1 MNERNS
7 FIRDTG
13 FVAREVTLGYIG
25 AMLVLAFVIGT
36 FAIIG
41 ACSSNLH
48 KPTTAGNAGT
58 TALVA
63 YSVAGAGVGQYLALP
78 LCATPPVYP
87 CKTQVI
93 NDRLMAADT
102 AAYNAAMA
110 ANSAGNDPNAAV
122 KANKAADEL
131 RKIATEAKVASTGG
145 H

>member
-1 MNERNS
+1 MR
-7 FIRDTG
+7 FLAT
-13 FVAREVTLGYIG
+13 
-25 AMLVLAFVIGT
+25 MLLTASLALMPGC
-36 FAIIG
+36 ADK
-41 ACSSNLH
+41 LH

-93 NDRLMAADT
+93 NDRLVAADT
-102 AAYNAAMA
+102 AAFNAAMA
-110 ANSAGNDPNAAV
+110 ANAAGNDPNAAV

-145 H
+145 DK

>member
-1 MNERNS
+1 MKS
-7 FIRDTG
+7 F
-13 FVAREVTLGYIG
+13 
-25 AMLVLAFVIGT
+25 T
-36 FAIIG
+36 FAAVIAG
-41 ACSSNLH
+41 LLCLAGCAGKSLH

-58 TALVA
+58 QALVA

-87 CKTQVI
+87 CKTQAI
-93 NDRLMAADT
+93 NDRLVAADT

-110 ANSAGNDPNAAV
+110 ANAAGNSDPNAAV

-131 RKIATEAKVASTGG
+131 RKVTAEAKTASKGG